1 MAARDQLMLIMGTIR
16 ISNDSAQ
23 IGSIP
28 LIVGAISSTLLR
40 TDTLGLGGL
49 FWSHID
55 NE

>member
-1 MAARDQLMLIMGTIR
+1 MLIMGTIR
-16 ISNDSAQ
+16 ISNDSAK

-28 LIVGAISSTLLR
+28 LIVGAISSTLR